1 MGDVGDDFRAYKEMV
16 KERKLERL
24 KNNTGQLKDIDIP
37 YTRDFNGTIHFQT
50 KKGKV
55 LFYPSTNKYQHK
67 RSVKRGGLIK
77 AIELAKS
84 LGI

>member
-24 KNNTGQLKDIDIP
+24 KNNTEQLKDIDIP
-37 YTRDFNGTIHFQT
+37 YTRDFNGTIHFKT
-50 KKGKV
+50 KKGQV
-55 LFYPSTNKYQHK
+55 LFYPTTNKYQHK
-67 RSVKRGGLIK
+67 RSVKRGGLNK
-77 AIELAKS
+77 AVELAKS

>member
-1 MGDVGDDFRAYKEMV
+1 MGDMGDVFRAMKEHV
-16 KERKLERL
+16 KERKEERL
-24 KNNTGQLKDIDIP
+24 RNNTEQLKYIDIP
-37 YTRDFNGTIHFQT
+37 YTRDSSGTIHFQT

-67 RSVKRGGLIK
+67 RSVKRGGLNK

>member
-24 KNNTGQLKDIDIP
+24 KNNTEQLKDIDIP
-37 YTRDFNGTIHFQT
+37 YTRDSNGSIHFQT

-55 LFYPSTNKYQHK
+55 LFYPTTK
-67 RSVKRGGLIK
+67 RNVKRGGLTK
-77 AIELAKS
+77 AVELAKS

>member
-1 MGDVGDDFRAYKEMV
+1 MGDVFRAMKEQV
-16 KERKLERL
+16 KERKAARL
-24 KNNTGQLKDIDIP
+24 KNNTEQLKDIDIP

-55 LFYPSTNKYQHK
+55 LFYPTTNKYQHK
-67 RSVKRGGLIK
+67 RSIKRGGLNK

>member
-16 KERKLERL
+16 KERKAARL
-24 KNNTGQLKDIDIP
+24 KNNTEQLKGIDIP
-37 YTRDFNGTIHFQT
+37 YTRDLNGTIHFQT

-67 RSVKRGGLIK
+67 RGVKRGGLIK

>member
-1 MGDVGDDFRAYKEMV
+1 MGDMGDVFRAMKEQV
-16 KERKLERL
+16 KERKAARL
-24 KNNTGQLKDIDIP
+24 KNNTEQLKDIDIP

-55 LFYPSTNKYQHK
+55 LFYPTTNKYQHK
-67 RSVKRGGLIK
+67 RSIKRGGLNK